1 MAFTRI
7 AFPSMPWHPGGH
19 PLEKKKTH
27 DGRPV
32 TLLEFAPGFADPN
45 WCERA
50 HVFLILAGTLELE
63 LADGIGRLTTGECG
77 VVDRGTR
84 HRAGNPAGEPC
95 VLFALSDVEV
105 GTSIP

>member
-1 MAFTRI
+1 
-7 AFPSMPWHPGGH
+7 MPWHLGGH

-50 HVFLILAGTLELE
+50 HVFLILAGTFELE
-63 LADGIGRLTTGECG
+63 LADGPARLAAGECAF
-77 VVDRGTR
+77 VDGGTA
-84 HRAGNPAGEPC
+84 HRARNPGDAPC
-95 VLFALSDVEV
+95 VLFAVSDMV
-105 GTSIP
+105 PRRP